1 MYLCIYIYI
10 ARWLIVGLPFIY
22 QYICIYH
29 YTLYPQ
35 YTIIYTSVYHIGLP
49 LAYTLHPKKNPH
61 NILHCIPNIPI
72 YIFIY
77 VSISHWLTIGVYIV
91 SQKNHHNIL
100 HCIPNILLY
109 IYVSISHWL
118 TIGLYIVSQKKNN
131 ILHCIPNMPLYTYI
145 YTHQYFTLAYH
156 WLIHCIPKKTVIYY
170 IVSLIYRYI
179 YIHISISHWLT
190 IGLNIVS
197 QKILIIYYIVSLIYR
212 YIYTSVYHI
221 GLPLAYT
228 LYLQYTIMCVYIY
241 IHISISPRYIQSLSF
256 FSGYQDAALIFQPSQ
271 LVLRGADDGC
281 PGWCGMKS
289 SGKC

>member
-1 MYLCIYIYI
+1 MLFMTYSLYAIIYRYIYQYIHKKFIISPTYHDIPCTNSYILYQSRYSICLYKNVYIYIPLVYHLFITSVPLFIPLAFYVFMYIYI

-35 YTIIYTSVYHIGLP
+35 YTI
-49 LAYTLHPKKNPH
+49 
-61 NILHCIPNIPI
+61 
-72 YIFIY
+72 
-77 VSISHWLTIGVYIV
+77 
-91 SQKNHHNIL
+91 
-100 HCIPNILLY
+100 
-109 IYVSISHWL
+109 
-118 TIGLYIVSQKKNN
+118 
-131 ILHCIPNMPLYTYI
+131 
-145 YTHQYFTLAYH
+145 
-156 WLIHCIPKKTVIYY
+156 
-170 IVSLIYRYI
+170 
-179 YIHISISHWLT
+179 
-190 IGLNIVS
+190 
-197 QKILIIYYIVSLIYR
+197 
-212 YIYTSVYHI
+212 IYTSVYHI